1 MIESENNMLLK
12 RPSIVDLTKRERN
25 EESKIECCQLK
36 TVIGRSGCEGTRDA
50 PLRPKAHR

>member
-1 MIESENNMLLK
+1 MLLK

-25 EESKIECCQLK
+25 EESKIECCHLK